1 MTTNYSYFIAANFL
15 KKWIHTS
22 SWGLHLFAPHLKS
35 ARAIFLISGS
45 PLWWQIE
52 LSLSPLDNR
61 KNGQNKWGKVVQR
74 RWFEVGFWVTE
85 GWFQNVQCQGSGLTG
100 CQVNGRQ
107 TGLQPGW
114 VPYRSGRL
122 QSIKVTGSTGW
133 VHSPGWNSNK
143 TRKCQQATVGYVGWE
158 GVKI

>member
-22 SWGLHLFAPHLKS
+22 SWGLHLFGPHLKP
-35 ARAIFLISGS
+35 ARAFFLISGS

-74 RWFEVGFWVTE
+74 RWFEYGFEFWVTE
-85 GWFQNVQCQGSGLTG
+85 GWRMVPQCAMSRIRVDGLPSEWQADRTSAG
-100 CQVNGRQ
+100 MSS
-107 TGLQPGW
+107 
-114 VPYRSGRL
+114 VPFRTPTKHKSHRVHRMGP
-122 QSIKVTGSTGW
+122 QSWLKF
-133 VHSPGWNSNK
+133 
-143 TRKCQQATVGYVGWE
+143 
-158 GVKI
+158 